1 MNEFYSMYSFFYSA
15 ADPAMD
21 GNVENTS
28 PFLAIQT
35 QDQSKEFERLRKLVN
50 NARRSLL
57 ERARQ
62 LAESAND
69 LSAASPAPPVS
80 TSLETYVDTLLDD
93 EFPVASAVRNT
104 SRNSARW
111 STRKMIPIASGS
123 RALRLEFGDKYEQVI
138 SGGLIQ
144 QVLPESPRLEAMIH
158 LDPYQPPKA
167 IFVELRTDKGS
178 KRWVWATTRNGRSV
192 SMHPQNKCWKVC
204 HYPINGPS

>member
-62 LAESAND
+62 LAESATD
-69 LSAASPAPPVS
+69 VSAASPAPVS

-111 STRKMIPIASGS
+111 STRK
-123 RALRLEFGDKYEQVI
+123 
-138 SGGLIQ
+138 
-144 QVLPESPRLEAMIH
+144 
-158 LDPYQPPKA
+158 
-167 IFVELRTDKGS
+167 
-178 KRWVWATTRNGRSV
+178 
-192 SMHPQNKCWKVC
+192 
-204 HYPINGPS
+204 